1 MFIGKRIPWKY
12 VLMIIFVGV
21 ILAAFLFIKL
31 NPYAI
36 TTGNTIAM
44 L

>member
-1 MFIGKRIPWKY
+1 MFMGKRIPWKY
-12 VLMIIFVGV
+12 VLMIIFVGM

-31 NPYAI
+31 NPYV
-36 TTGNTIAM
+36 TTIGNTIAM